1 MRSRQ
6 KDIFWNKGFPSHDVS
21 DEDKN
26 KDDFGLQWAKAIEY
40 EWFYRKGT
48 NMCPYYDKRQ
58 NFHRLRLY
66 ARGEQDTNLYKQ
78 LIAGGEESS
87 YANYD
92 WRPIQVAPKFMKLI
106 TNQMSERLFEVRAE
120 AIDNY
125 STDLKDK
132 YRESLENLVY
142 AKPIYE
148 EAKKVFNID
157 VKPTGGIDE
166 YPDSIEEIDLHMRLK
181 YKPAIEIATEEALKY
196 TLDLNDYK
204 EIQAKII
211 EDIASIGVGGLKHT
225 TDDTKGIVVEYVDVA
240 DCVYSFPEHKNFK
253 DVYYYGEVKRISINE
268 LKRISKR
275 EFTAD
280 EIKSFSKSAND
291 WNSYH
296 GYQSNTVTNREGDL
310 DNFQVDVLFFNFKS
324 TKTLSY
330 KKKFNKNGG
339 FKMIKKESTF
349 DNVNENENFEAVR
362 KVIDVWYEGCL
373 VLGTEYIFN
382 YKVSEN
388 MVRPDGNLHRTLP
401 NYIFYS
407 PDVYQGRFTSLL
419 ERIIPYIDQM
429 QQIHIKTQQ
438 MIAKAR
444 PNGIYIDV
452 AGLDE
457 IALGEGN
464 VLTPLEAVKIYDETG
479 NVLGTSITREGDYNY
494 GREPIKELKN
504 GVIDGLDR
512 LINAY
517 NHYLNLVRDAIGIPI
532 GADASM
538 PHPDT
543 LVGVQKQVAT
553 NSNTATRHVLDSVLD
568 ITERTAKAL
577 VLRLKDIFKYSDMK
591 QAYINA
597 IGKINV
603 KHLEA
608 LKQFHLHDL
617 GIIIELKPDVEE
629 KQYLEAN
636 IQMALSKDSI
646 TFDDANDVRKINNI
660 KLANELLKIRRIKRE
675 KEKKEFEMQMQQLRD
690 NGQAMIAERSAQA
703 EMMKN
708 QEKTKGELAVIQ
720 AKTQGKKEELTHE
733 GFVKSGLMKQ
743 EFEYNMILAGQQE
756 AVQSSKLKYQEDR
769 KDSRQAQQNTQ
780 DSQKIAQ
787 RQFNLPPKKF
797 ESSEDNVSGNIDL
810 DEMSPS

>member
-1 MRSRQ
+1 MKKA
-6 KDIFWNKGFPSHDVS
+6 KDIFWYKGFPNHNVS
-21 DEDKN
+21 DIEKS
-26 KDDFGLQWAKAIEY
+26 KDDFGLQMAKAIEY
-40 EWFYRKGT
+40 EWFYRQSSGS
-48 NMCPYYDKRQ
+48 CRYYDKRKK
-58 NFHRLRLY
+58 FHELRLY
-66 ARGEQDTNLYKQ
+66 ARGEQDTNIYKQ

-87 YANYD
+87 YTNYD

-106 TNQMSERLFEVRAE
+106 SNQMSERLFEVRAE

-125 STDLKDK
+125 STDLKDS
-132 YRESLENLVY
+132 YRKSLEDMLY
-142 AKPIYE
+142 AEPIYQ
-148 EAKKVFNID
+148 EAEKIFGID
-157 VKPTGGIDE
+157 VRPQTVNE
-166 YPDSIEEIDLHMRLK
+166 TPDSVEEIDLHMRLK

-204 EIQAKII
+204 EIQGKII
-211 EDIASIGVGGLKHT
+211 EDIASIGIGGLKHY
-225 TDDTKGIVVEYVDVA
+225 TDLEKGIVVEYVDAA
-240 DCVYSFPEHKNFK
+240 DCVYSFPEHKNFRG
-253 DVYYYGEVKRISINE
+253 VYYYGEVKRIHVNE
-268 LKRISKR
+268 LKRISKTK
-275 EFTAD
+275 EFTDD
-280 EIKSFSKSAND
+280 EIKAITKSAND

-296 GYQSNTVTNREGDL
+296 GYTSNTVTNREGDL
-310 DNFQVDVLFFNFKS
+310 ENSQVDVLFFNFKS
-324 TKTLSY
+324 TKTITY
-330 KKKFNKNGG
+330 KKKYLKNGG
-339 FKMIKKESTF
+339 FKMIKKDSDFAEAES
-349 DNVNENENFEAVR
+349 NEKFEVIK

-373 VLGTEYIFN
+373 VLGTEHIFN
-382 YKVSEN
+382 YKESEN
-388 MVRPDGNLHRTLP
+388 MVRPDGKLNRTLP
-401 NYIFYS
+401 NYIFYA
-407 PDVYQGRFTSLL
+407 PDLYQGRFTSLL
-419 ERIIPYIDQM
+419 DRIVPYIDQM

-457 IALGEGN
+457 IVLGEGN

-479 NVLGTSITREGDYNY
+479 NIIGTSVTREGDYNY

-517 NHYLNLVRDAIGIPI
+517 NHYLNLVRDAIGIPV

-577 VLRLKDIFKYSDMK
+577 VLRLKDIFKYSDLK
-591 QAYINA
+591 EAYINA

-636 IQMALSKDSI
+636 IQMALSKDLI

-675 KEKKEFEMQMQQLRD
+675 KERREHEKEMARINAE
-690 NGQAMIAERSAQA
+690 GQAMVAERSAQA

-708 QEKTKGELAVIQ
+708 QEKVKGDLMVIK
-720 AKTQGKKEELTHE
+720 AKTDGKKEELTHE
-733 GFVKSGLMKQ
+733 GMVKSGLMEQ
-743 EFEYNMILAGQQE
+743 EFKYNMTLAGQQD
-756 AVQSSKLKYQEDR
+756 AIQASKLKYQEDR

-797 ESSEDNVSGNIDL
+797 ESSEDNLSGQIDL

>member
-1 MRSRQ
+1 MKKKA
-6 KDIFWNKGFPSHDVS
+6 KDIFWYRGFPNHSVS
-21 DEDKN
+21 DSDKN
-26 KDDFGLQWAKAIEY
+26 DESFGLQMAKAIEY
-40 EWFYRKGT
+40 EWFYRKSSGS
-48 NMCPYYDKRQ
+48 CPYYDKREK
-58 NFHRLRLY
+58 FHRLRLY
-66 ARGEQDTNLYKQ
+66 ARGEQDTKIYKQ

-87 YANYD
+87 YTNYD
-92 WRPIQVAPKFMKLI
+92 WRPIQVAPKFMKLL

-125 STDLKDK
+125 STDLKDSYK
-132 YRESLENLVY
+132 KSLEDVLY
-142 AKPIYE
+142 AKPIFE
-148 EAKKVFNID
+148 EAEKVFGINIRPQT
-157 VKPTGGIDE
+157 VNE
-166 YPDSIEEIDLHMRLK
+166 YPDSVEEIDLHMRLK

-204 EIQAKII
+204 ETQGKII
-211 EDIASIGVGGLKHT
+211 EDIASIGVGGLKHY
-225 TDDTKGIVVEYVDVA
+225 TDPTKGIVVEYVDAA
-240 DCVYSFPEHKNFK
+240 DCVYSFPEHKNFRG
-253 DVYYYGEVKRISINE
+253 VYYYGEVKRISVNE
-268 LKRISKR
+268 LKRISTTK
-275 EFTAD
+275 EFTED
-280 EIKSFSKSAND
+280 EIKAISKSAND

-310 DNFQVDVLFFNFKS
+310 DNYQVDVLFFNFKS
-324 TKTLSY
+324 TKTITY
-330 KKKFNKNGG
+330 KKKYLKNGG
-339 FKMIKKESTF
+339 FKMIEKDEDF
-349 DNVNENENFEAVR
+349 ANAEDNENFEVVN

-373 VLGTEYIFN
+373 VLGTEHIFN
-382 YKVSEN
+382 YKQSEN
-388 MVRPDGNLHRTLP
+388 MVRPKGKLNRTLP
-401 NYIFYS
+401 NYIFYA

-419 ERIIPYIDQM
+419 DRIVPYIDQM

-457 IALGEGN
+457 IVLGEGN

-517 NHYLNLVRDAIGIPI
+517 NHYLNMVRDAIGIPV
-532 GADASM
+532 GMDASM

-577 VLRLKDIFKYSDMK
+577 TLRLKDIFLYSNLKD
-591 QAYINA
+591 AYINA

-608 LKQFHLHDL
+608 LKNFHLHDL

-629 KQYLEAN
+629 KQYLESN
-636 IQMALSKDSI
+636 IQMALSKDLI

-675 KEKKEFEMQMQQLRD
+675 KEKREHEKEMIRTQSE
-690 NGQAMIAERSAQA
+690 GQAMVAERTAQA
-703 EMMKN
+703 EMIKN
-708 QEKTKGELAVIQ
+708 QEKVKGEIMVIR
-720 AKTQGKKEELTHE
+720 AKTEGKKEELTHE
-733 GFVKSGLMKQ
+733 GTVKSGLMKQ
-743 EFEYNMILAGQQE
+743 EFDYSMMLTGQQE
-756 AVQSSKLKYQEDR
+756 AVQASKLKYQEDR
-769 KDSRQAQQNTQ
+769 KDSRQAQQNSQ

-797 ESSEDNVSGNIDL
+797 ESSEDNLSGNIDL